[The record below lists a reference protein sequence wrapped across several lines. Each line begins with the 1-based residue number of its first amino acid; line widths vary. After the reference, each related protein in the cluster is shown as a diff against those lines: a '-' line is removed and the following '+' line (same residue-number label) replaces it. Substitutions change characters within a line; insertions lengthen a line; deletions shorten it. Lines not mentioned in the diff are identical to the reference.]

1 MYLVV
6 GLGNPGKQYAGT
18 RHNIGFEVIEYICS
32 EKDVQLDKSKFNAVY
47 GEYRIKGEKVLL
59 AKPLTY
65 MNRSGNA
72 VLDISRYY
80 KIPPENIV
88 VIYDD
93 IDLDPGK
100 LRIRPSGSAGTHNGM
115 KSIIYQLQTEKF
127 SRIRVGIGRNKQMDL
142 SSFVLQKFSKD
153 EILQLT
159 DVVKNA
165 ALAVDEIIE
174 NTVDSAMNK
183 YNMK

>member
-18 RHNIGFEVIEYICS
+18 RHNIGFEVIDYICS
-32 EKDVQLDKSKFNAVY
+32 EKNVKLDKSKFNAVY
-47 GEYRIKGEKVLL
+47 GEYRLKDEKVLL
-59 AKPLTY
+59 VKPLTY

-80 KIPPENIV
+80 KIDPENII

-93 IDLDPGK
+93 IDLEPGK
-100 LRIRPSGSAGTHNGM
+100 LRIRPNGSGGTHNGM
-115 KSIIYQLQTEKF
+115 KSIIYQLQTETF

-142 SSFVLQKFSKD
+142 ASFVLQKFSKE
-153 EILQLT
+153 EIDHLT
-159 DVVKNA
+159 DIVKNA

-174 NTVDSAMNK
+174 KTVDTAMNK
-183 YNMK
+183 YNIK

>member
-18 RHNIGFEVIEYICS
+18 RHNIGFEVIDYICS
-32 EKDVQLDKSKFNAVY
+32 EKDIKLDKMKFNAVY

-65 MNRSGNA
+65 MNRSGIA

-80 KIPPENIV
+80 KIDPENII

-93 IDLDPGK
+93 IDLAPGK
-100 LRIRPSGSAGTHNGM
+100 LRIRPNGSAGTHNGM
-115 KSIIYQLQTEKF
+115 KSIIYQLQTEDF

-142 SSFVLQKFSKD
+142 ASFVLQKFSEA
-153 EILQLT
+153 EIEQLT
-159 DVVKNA
+159 DTVKNA

-174 NTVDSAMNK
+174 NSVDSAMNK
-183 YNMK
+183 YNIK

>member
-1 MYLVV
+1 MVV

-18 RHNIGFEVIEYICS
+18 RHNIGFEVIDYICS
-32 EKDVQLDKSKFNAVY
+32 EKDVNLDKMKFNAVY

-80 KIPPENIV
+80 KIDPENII

-93 IDLDPGK
+93 IDLEPGK
-100 LRIRPSGSAGTHNGM
+100 LRIRPNGSAGTHNGM
-115 KSIIYQLQTEKF
+115 KSIIYQLQTEAF
-127 SRIRVGIGRNKQMDL
+127 SRIRVGIGRNRQMDL
-142 SSFVLQKFSKD
+142 ASFVLQKFSKD
-153 EILQLT
+153 EIEQLA
-159 DVVKNA
+159 DIVKNA

-174 NTVDSAMNK
+174 NSVDSAMNK
-183 YNMK
+183 YNIK